1 MKKKMMMMG
10 VLLCCFLGT
19 AVDAFAGS
27 KKEVDDYLAITT
39 GLTAVTNDA
48 VQLQKGGTEIDHITF
63 NNTSAVTTTVTV
75 AISEV
80 GVYTALVSAQ
90 ALAPGG
96 TTVVYPRRT
105 VVLNDTTNQTF
116 YVADSVRLINSIS
129 ATNAATITTRCFIQS
144 RQ

>member
-10 VLLCCFLGT
+10 VLLCCMLGT

-27 KKEVDDYLAITT
+27 KKEVDDYLSITT
-39 GLTAVTNDA
+39 GLTAVTNDSI
-48 VQLQKGGTEIDHITF
+48 QLVRGGTEIDHITL
-63 NNTSAVTTTVTV
+63 NNTSSVTTTVTV

-80 GVYTALVSAQ
+80 GVYTAIVSAQ
-90 ALAPGG
+90 ALAPGA
-96 TTVVYPRRT
+96 TTVLYPRRT
-105 VVLNDTTNQTF
+105 TAETNQVF

>member
-1 MKKKMMMMG
+1 MNKKMMMCG
-10 VLLCCFLGT
+10 LVLVCLMAT
-19 AVDAFAGS
+19 QSVFAGS
-27 KKEVDDYLAITT
+27 KKEVDSYLSITT

-48 VQLQKGGTEIDHITF
+48 VLLLKGGTEIDHITL

-80 GVYTALVSAQ
+80 GVYTAIVSAQ

-96 TTVVYPRRT
+96 TTVVYPRRS
-105 VVLNDTTNQTF
+105 VVFNNTTNQVF

-129 ATNAATITTRCFIQS
+129 ATNAATITTRCLIQN

>member
-1 MKKKMMMMG
+1 MNKKMILCG
-10 VLLCCFLGT
+10 LVLFCLT
-19 AVDAFAGS
+19 ATMSAFAGS
-27 KKEVDDYLAITT
+27 VKTVDSYLSITS

-48 VQLQKGGTEIDHITF
+48 VQLQKGGTEIDHITI

-80 GVYTALVSAQ
+80 GVTTALVSAQ
-90 ALAPGG
+90 AMAPAA
-96 TTVVYPRRT
+96 TLVVYPRRS
-105 VVLNDTTNQTF
+105 VVFNGETNQTF
-116 YVADSVRLINSIS
+116 YVAEAVKLINSIS

>member
-1 MKKKMMMMG
+1 M
-10 VLLCCFLGT
+10 L
-19 AVDAFAGS
+19 AVTSAFAGS
-27 KKEVDDYLAITT
+27 VKTVDSYLSITS

-48 VQLQKGGTEIDHITF
+48 VLLQKGGTEIDHITI

-80 GVYTALVSAQ
+80 GVATALVSAQ
-90 ALAPGG
+90 AMAPEA
-96 TTVVYPRRT
+96 TLIVYPRRT
-105 VVLNDTTNQTF
+105 VVFNGETNQTF
-116 YVADSVRLINSIS
+116 YVAESVKLINSIS

>member
-1 MKKKMMMMG
+1 MKKTTMMMG
-10 VLLCCFLGT
+10 VLLCCMLGM

-27 KKEVDDYLAITT
+27 KKEVDDSLSITT

-48 VQLQKGGTEIDHITF
+48 VQLLRGGTEIDHITL

-96 TTVVYPRRT
+96 TTVVYPRRS
-105 VVLNDTTNQTF
+105 VIFNNVTNQTF

-129 ATNAATITTRCFIQS
+129 ATNGATITTRCLIQS

>member
-10 VLLCCFLGT
+10 VLLCCFLGM

-39 GLTAVTNDA
+39 GLTAVTND
-48 VQLQKGGTEIDHITF
+48 VQLIKGGTEIDHITL

-80 GVYTALVSAQ
+80 GVSTALVTAE

-105 VVLNDTTNQTF
+105 VAFQGTTNQTF
-116 YVADSVRLINSIS
+116 YVADTVKLINSIS

>member
-1 MKKKMMMMG
+1 MKKTTMMMG
-10 VLLCCFLGT
+10 VVLCCMLGM

-27 KKEVDDYLAITT
+27 KKEVDDSMAITT

-48 VQLQKGGTEIDHITF
+48 VQLQRGGTEIDHITL

-96 TTVVYPRRT
+96 TTVIYPRRS
-105 VVLNDTTNQTF
+105 VVFNNTTNQVF

-129 ATNAATITTRCFIQS
+129 ATNAATITTRCLIQN

>member
-1 MKKKMMMMG
+1 MKKYMMMICAL
-10 VLLCCFLGT
+10 VICTF
-19 AVDAFAGS
+19 AVTTAFAGS
-27 KKEVDDYLAITT
+27 VKTLDSYLSITT

-48 VQLQKGGTEIDHITF
+48 VQLQKGGTEIDHITL

-80 GVYTALVSAQ
+80 GVATALVTAE

-105 VVLNDTTNQTF
+105 VAFQGTTNQTF
-116 YVADSVRLINSIS
+116 YVADSVKLINSIG